1 MQNVYIWENG
11 CTFAK
16 FVVLAWAKKWLYF
29 GELVVFG
36 LNGVFG
42 QNGCILGKIVVLA
55 RAKSFLYILGPS
67 EAIWTGF
74 SFQSFSHKEMKIPS
88 KSPLMALENVQ
99 E

>member
-16 FVVLAWAKKWLYF
+16 LVVLAWAKKWLYF

-42 QNGCILGKIVVLA
+42 QNGCILGKIVVFGQICCIWG
-55 RAKSFLYILGPS
+55 KWLY
-67 EAIWTGF
+67 
-74 SFQSFSHKEMKIPS
+74 
-88 KSPLMALENVQ
+88 
-99 E
+99 